1 MHLDGLFESSKGS
14 EGHDERTESE
24 GYGVQGFDKELAPV
38 QDSHQDGHLP
48 RRCGQDGVLRLR
60 MQACAPVNSPS
71 GTGEEFF
78 QLAGT
83 LLDVR
88 RAARLRPNNKLSKR
102 LNVPVV
108 NKSRLLL
115 VVPPC
120 LTVSSYTSRVGVDG
134 LLKCRGDPDFHD
146 ELVVEKLA
154 GPRDGRLHNVGMAS
168 YYQEDDQG
176 GAEAGELSEASGSAQ
191 SRTG

>member
-1 MHLDGLFESSKGS
+1 MDSSSPAKVPKV
-14 EGHDERTESE
+14 TMNAPESE

-60 MQACAPVNSPS
+60 MQACARVNSPS

-88 RAARLRPNNKLSKR
+88 RAARLRPNNKLS
-102 LNVPVV
+102 N
-108 NKSRLLL
+108 
-115 VVPPC
+115 
-120 LTVSSYTSRVGVDG
+120 
-134 LLKCRGDPDFHD
+134 
-146 ELVVEKLA
+146 
-154 GPRDGRLHNVGMAS
+154 
-168 YYQEDDQG
+168 
-176 GAEAGELSEASGSAQ
+176 GSMSQ
-191 SRTG
+191 W